1 MCWKSDGQST
11 TVGKKK
17 EEERD
22 HTMVH
27 GGFSQVPRFSETLS
41 DSTNYMLYSDYD
53 KLNGFQFFV
62 TKGAWLRE
70 VK

>member
-1 MCWKSDGQST
+1 M
-11 TVGKKK
+11 GKKK

-27 GGFSQVPRFSETLS
+27 GRFSQVPRFSETLS

-62 TKGAWLRE
+62 TKGA
-70 VK
+70 

>member
-1 MCWKSDGQST
+1 M
-11 TVGKKK
+11 GKKK

-62 TKGAWLRE
+62 TKGA
-70 VK
+70 